1 MKKIIVLVAVASM
14 SSAFSVEYPKE
25 LLGRFV
31 DLQNTAKNACEN
43 PQVVI
48 EKTSR
53 FNDEDASCIPTKVS
67 RKKISSTLEDV
78 IVVEKCEREDSRW
91 SQTAVF
97 QSGGL
102 MLITQRSK
110 YQGETILRLK
120 PC

>member
-1 MKKIIVLVAVASM
+1 VKKIIVLAAVVSM

-31 DLQNTAKNACEN
+31 DLQNNAKNACEN

-53 FNDEDASCIPTKVS
+53 FNDVDAMCKPTKVS
-67 RKKISSTLEDV
+67 RKKISSTLED
-78 IVVEKCEREDSRW
+78 ITVVEKCEREDSKW

-102 MLITQRSK
+102 MLVTEKSK